1 MQITITTIDDSD
13 DDCRRTTYETRVDGK
28 LYTLAAC
35 SLRGEGVEERARE
48 LFGDDVEIVWE
59 F

>member
-1 MQITITTIDDSD
+1 MKLQIEYNDA
-13 DDCRRTTYETRVDGK
+13 CRRTTYETRVDGK